1 MGGTAISGGHGS
13 AVRTLGGAVLI
24 SVISDVLLLRG
35 YSTGVQILV
44 KGVLVLA
51 VVVLVHVRATRG
63 RR

>member
-1 MGGTAISGGHGS
+1 M
-13 AVRTLGGAVLI
+13 LI
-24 SVISDVLLLRG
+24 AVISDVLLLRG

-51 VVVLVHVRATRG
+51 VVVPVHVRATRG